1 MTDNTSADEAS
12 SSSDTPSTDKRDAY
26 EDGDHVAANADE
38 AAANVQETMTASSV
52 MRASIA
58 GVLGHSNQNRD
69 IFDTFDWTRRPTA
82 KQFYALYRTHPF
94 AGPIVDRP
102 AFTTWRDE
110 PIITDKPDEETDF
123 KDDVEKLFRNLDL
136 PSQMERV
143 DRLAGIGRYG
153 LSVFITTDC
162 LDEDGTV
169 DEDRLAEPIDPE
181 QFTADGLDNIVQHKL
196 FSEISVDAIEWGNE
210 THAAEG
216 RWGLPVRYSIDFSSE
231 GDTDKSDSDRTW
243 SVHHSRTVAVPAS
256 RRLDHDFFA
265 PPRLEGSFNVLR
277 DILKVLGSV
286 AEMAYRG
293 ADKGLAVS
301 HNPNDVD
308 VTSEQFWEQHDEEVQ
323 EWFQGLKPIFE
334 TTGEVQELGG
344 QIADVSNIFEPQL
357 SALATDTGIPKR
369 VFEGDP
375 AGALASAE
383 EDTQAYFGLIK
394 ERRTEYAGPL
404 NARPHIQWFVDN
416 GLITP
421 PSGGWFDIDWETLRV
436 LSEQEQADLE
446 AKRGEA
452 LRNISDDPLLD
463 LGRQVVVD
471 YIREGELPD
480 EVETEAEMVADLE
493 DQDAVGANARSVDEI
508 TAGYEAAADGGQ
520 EVDDD

>member
-1 MTDNTSADEAS
+1 
-12 SSSDTPSTDKRDAY
+12 
-26 EDGDHVAANADE
+26 
-38 AAANVQETMTASSV
+38 MTASSV

-357 SALATDTGIPKR
+357 SALATDTGSQSECSRAIPR
-369 VFEGDP
+369 AHSPPQRRTHRRTSGSSR
-375 AGALASAE
+375 SAE
-383 EDTQAYFGLIK
+383 PST
-394 ERRTEYAGPL
+394 P
-404 NARPHIQWFVDN
+404 AR
-416 GLITP
+416 
-421 PSGGWFDIDWETLRV
+421 
-436 LSEQEQADLE
+436 
-446 AKRGEA
+446 
-452 LRNISDDPLLD
+452 
-463 LGRQVVVD
+463 
-471 YIREGELPD
+471 
-480 EVETEAEMVADLE
+480 
-493 DQDAVGANARSVDEI
+493 
-508 TAGYEAAADGGQ
+508 
-520 EVDDD
+520 

>member
-1 MTDNTSADEAS
+1 MSEPHPTTDV
-12 SSSDTPSTDKRDAY
+12 SSDSDSDDDA
-26 EDGDHVAANADE
+26 DGATANAEDTT
-38 AAANVQETMTASSV
+38 ANAQQTVTASSA

-58 GVLGHSNQNRD
+58 GVLGHSTQDRD
-69 IFDTFDWTRRPTA
+69 IFDTFDWTRRPTV
-82 KQFYALYRTHPF
+82 KQYYALYRTHPF

-110 PIITDKPDEETDF
+110 PIITDDPHEETDF
-123 KDDVEKLFRNLDL
+123 QDDVEKLFRNLDL

-162 LDEDGTV
+162 LDENGVV
-169 DEDRLAEPIDPE
+169 DEDRLREPIDPM
-181 QFTADGLDNIVQHKL
+181 QFTADGLDNVVQHKQ
-196 FSEISVDAIEWGNE
+196 FSEISVDAIEWGDE
-210 THAAEG
+210 RHAVEG

-231 GDTDKSDSDRTW
+231 GDTDNSDSGRTW
-243 SVHHSRTVAVPAS
+243 TVHHSRTVAVPSS
-256 RRLDHDFFA
+256 RRLDHDFFGQ
-265 PPRLEGSFNVLR
+265 PRLEGSFNILR

-286 AEMAYRG
+286 AELAYRG

-301 HNPNDVD
+301 HDPADVD
-308 VTSEQFWEQHDEEVQ
+308 VTSEEFWEQHDEEVQ

-416 GLITP
+416 GLISP
-421 PSGGWFDIDWETLRV
+421 PQGGWFDIDWESLRV
-436 LSEQEQADLE
+436 LSEQEQAELE

-471 YIREGELPD
+471 YLRGGELPD
-480 EVETEAEMVADLE
+480 EIETEADMVADLE
-493 DQDAVGANARSVDEI
+493 DQDAVAANARSVEEI
-508 TAGYEAAADGGQ
+508 TAGYQAAADGGQ
-520 EVDDD
+520 EVDDE

>member
-1 MTDNTSADEAS
+1 MTDTDANPDAS
-12 SSSDTPSTDKRDAY
+12 STKSDDQDVT
-26 EDGDHVAANADE
+26 ANAQE
-38 AAANVQETMTASSV
+38 AVTASSM
-52 MRASIA
+52 MRASVA
-58 GVLGHSNQNRD
+58 SVLGHSTQDRD
-69 IFDTFDWTRRPTA
+69 IFDTFDWTRRPTVD
-82 KQFYALYRTHPF
+82 QFYALYRTHPF
-94 AGPIVDRP
+94 AGPIIDRP

-110 PIITDKPDEETDF
+110 PIIVDDPDDETDF
-123 KDDVEKLFRNLDL
+123 EQDVERLFRNLRL
-136 PSQMERV
+136 PSKMERV

-153 LSVFITTDC
+153 LSVFVTTDC

-169 DEDRLAEPIDPE
+169 DEDRLAEPIDPM
-181 QFTADGLDNIVQHKL
+181 QFTADGLDNVVQHKL
-196 FSEISVDAIEWGNE
+196 FSEMSVDAIQWGTE
-210 THAAEG
+210 EHAGEG

-231 GDTDKSDSDRTW
+231 GDTDNSQTDRVW
-243 SVHHSRTVAVPAS
+243 KVHHSRTVAVPAG

-265 PPRLEGSFNVLR
+265 PPRLEGSFNILR

-286 AEMAYRG
+286 AELAYRG

-301 HNPNDVD
+301 HDPNDVD

-334 TTGEVQELGG
+334 TTGDITELGG
-344 QIADVSNIFEPQL
+344 QIAEVSNVFEPQL

-394 ERRTEYAGPL
+394 ERRTEYAFPL
-404 NARPHIQWFVDN
+404 NARPHIMWFVNN

-421 PSGGWFDIDWETLRV
+421 PNNGAFDIEGEALRV
-436 LSEQEQADLE
+436 LSESEQAELE

-480 EVETEAEMVADLE
+480 EIETEADMVADLE

-520 EVDDD
+520 EVDDG